1 MRKLQHVALVIAAAG
16 GLSAVGA
23 GPSSAAPA
31 TYNGTVPPPVSQ
43 PDAQAASATSS
54 QATAQTYG
62 SPAPQQAAPQQA
74 APQRGAEV
82 TPQVN
87 PQLNPQ
93 ISPQISPQAQQ
104 AQQTPQTAP
113 QTNNQGGAVSQSNLF
128 RPYQECS
135 PQNLLDANVPVAL
148 LAAAETRGVDCTQAN
163 SQSNSLASA
172 QRY

>member
-62 SPAPQQAAPQQA
+62 SPAPQQAAPQ
-74 APQRGAEV
+74 RGAEV

-104 AQQTPQTAP
+104 TPQAAP

-172 QRY
+172 QQY

>member
-31 TYNGTVPPPVSQ
+31 AYGGTVPTPVSQ
-43 PDAQAASATSS
+43 PDAQAASAASA

-62 SPAPQQAAPQQA
+62 SPAPQRAPQQA
-74 APQRGAEV
+74 APQRGTEV
-82 TPQVN
+82 APQVN
-87 PQLNPQ
+87 PQLSPQ
-93 ISPQISPQAQQ
+93 LSPQITPQ
-104 AQQTPQTAP
+104 AQQTPQGGP
-113 QTNNQGGAVSQSNLF
+113 QTINHGGAVTQSNLF

-135 PQNLLDANVPVAL
+135 PQTLLDANVPVAL

-163 SQSNSLASA
+163 NQSNSLASA